1 MALLRAQK
9 VALVEQ
15 LTSELEAS
23 RISIIFAYTAL
34 NAKANLALR
43 DKAFEEQGK
52 VRMLSNNLLR
62 LILKNQKRE
71 LEIPEK
77 QLAIAYG
84 FHDEVVAAKMLSDF
98 AKETESLEILGGWI
112 DGNFFDSSA
121 VKTLASLPSKE
132 TLQAQVVGRL
142 HGLIQGLV
150 YNLNFPL
157 QQFAYVVRAVEESKK

>member
-1 MALLRAQK
+1 MALLKAQK

-15 LTSELEAS
+15 LTSELDSS
-23 RISIIFAYTAL
+23 RISLIFAYTKLA
-34 NAKANLALR
+34 AKANLALR
-43 DKAFEEQGK
+43 DRAFDQQGK
-52 VRMLSNNLLR
+52 IRMISNNLLK

-77 QLAIAYG
+77 QLAIGYG
-84 FHDEVVAAKMLSDF
+84 FTDEVEAAKMLSDF
-98 AKETESLEILGGWI
+98 AKETETLEILGGWV
-112 DGNFFDSSA
+112 DGNFFDASA

-142 HGLIQGLV
+142 GGLIQGLV

-157 QQFAYVVRAVEESKK
+157 QQFAYVVKAAEESK